1 MIHLHPTVRAVVFD
15 LEGTLVPPST
25 WHDDG
30 SSRDPQAF
38 RRQLAAVTPLPGAC
52 ELLEALQ
59 EQVPLGVLT
68 KMPSGHLNVV
78 LETLFPRVRWSA
90 LLTSDDL
97 EPRVPHPDGLELM
110 AERFGLSDI
119 SELVYIGD
127 GADDTEAAFHAGA
140 TIGLATW
147 YHTDQQGFRLLPDA
161 VLPNLSAL
169 QPFLAAPAQFF
180 PPLESSQSSRHAGT
194 PKSMIFR
201 SISVSRPGGGT
212 LSVNVL
218 GRYFARTRAVRHLHN
233 RHGFSQG
240 IARKDEEGE
249 FAVPEAW
256 LPVLRALIGHMAK
269 RHQVDAVTVI
279 PAKRG
284 RDPRLERL
292 LGQIQDGLG
301 GAWSG
306 DYLPSLLRFKPDA
319 QRVRYAGFEERYRR
333 AAAGLDVVGGV
344 TGRRVL
350 VIDDV
355 LTTGATLAVA
365 QDKLLSAGAIQVM
378 PFALTATIGDRLLAV
393 SPEPKRCPRCGGR
406 VHRMTNPT
414 TGRPFLG
421 CGRYRVNGCS
431 YLQQLPP

>member
-1 MIHLHPTVRAVVFD
+1 MIHLHPTVKAVVFD
-15 LEGTLVPPST
+15 LEGTLISPNP

-30 SSRDPQAF
+30 DPRAV

-59 EQVPLGVLT
+59 EQVPLGLLT
-68 KMPSGHLNVV
+68 KMPRGHCNTVLN
-78 LETLFPRVRWSA
+78 TLFPGVHWSA
-90 LLTSDDL
+90 LLTGDEL
-97 EPRVPHPDGLELM
+97 ERHVPHPDGLELM

-119 SELVYIGD
+119 SELVCIGD
-127 GADDTEAAFHAGA
+127 GADDVEAAFHAGA
-140 TIGLATW
+140 TVGLATW
-147 YHTDQQGFRLLPDA
+147 YHTDRQGFRLLPDA
-161 VLPNLSAL
+161 VLPDLSAFRA
-169 QPFLAAPAQFF
+169 FLASPAQFF
-180 PPLESSQSSRHAGT
+180 PPLESSQSTRHAGT

-201 SISVSRPGGGT
+201 SMAVSRPGGGR

-218 GRYFARTRAVRHLHN
+218 GRYFARTRAVRHLHD
-233 RHGFSQG
+233 RHGFSQD

-269 RHQVDAVTVI
+269 RHQADAVTVI
-279 PAKRG
+279 PAKQG

-306 DYLPSLLRFKPDA
+306 DYLPSLLRFKPGA

-333 AAAGLDVVGGV
+333 AAAGLDVAGDV

-355 LTTGATLAVA
+355 LTTGATLAAA

-378 PFALTATIGDRLLAV
+378 PFALTATIGDRLLTV
-393 SPEPKRCPRCGGR
+393 SPRPERCPRCGGR

-414 TGRPFLG
+414 TGRLFLG
-421 CGRYRVNGCS
+421 CGRHRVNGCPHI
-431 YLQQLPP
+431 QQSSP